1 VGIFSPPYL
10 YISLAVVLVLG
21 AGLGYWLRRIF
32 AKRRLASAEETAEKL
47 LANARN
53 EAKSI
58 VREAKLEA
66 RDEASAIKLQ
76 FEKQADERRGE
87 LQRIEKWLSS
97 KEGQLEKRESE
108 LDERLEEVKARG
120 KKLEELETTLVVRE
134 EHLVKLI
141 DEQTRLLEHLSGI
154 TAEEAKAML
163 LENLRAEVEHESVRL
178 LKEMRE
184 EAQARAED
192 EARKI
197 ITNAVQRIASDQVS
211 EITVSVVQL
220 PSDEM
225 KGRVIGREG
234 RNIRAFEM
242 ATGVDVVVD
251 DTPEA
256 VILSGFDPVK
266 REIAR
271 QTMEKLIQDGRIHPG
286 RIEDIVAKV
295 SAKMKTTLREA
306 GEQAALDT
314 HVQGLH
320 TEIIAL
326 LGRLRYRTSFGQ
338 NVLQHSLEVSY
349 LAGMMAAELG
359 LDEKLAR
366 RAGLLHDIGK
376 SVDHEVEGTHAQIG
390 ADLTR
395 RFNEKPP
402 VVNAVEAHHDAVE
415 ADTPEAVLVMAAD
428 ALSAAR
434 PGARR
439 ETLDLYIKRLTKL
452 EEIADSFPGV
462 ERSYAI
468 QAGREIRII
477 VNPENSDDLKA
488 DEISHL
494 VARRV
499 EKEMEYPGKIK
510 VTVIREHRATD
521 YAS

>member
-1 VGIFSPPYL
+1 MPILSPPFV
-10 YISLAVVLVLG
+10 YITLAVTLVLG
-21 AGLGYWLRRIF
+21 LGLGYWLRRIF
-32 AKRRLASAEETAEKL
+32 SNRKLASAEEHAERIVQTAKS
-47 LANARN
+47 

-58 VREAKLEA
+58 VKEAKLEA
-66 RDEASAIKLQ
+66 KDEALTIRQ
-76 FEKQADERRGE
+76 QVEKQAEETRGE
-87 LQRIEKWLSS
+87 LKRIEKWLSS
-97 KEGQLEKRESE
+97 KESQLEKREAD
-108 LDERLEEVKARG
+108 LDERLDEVKARG
-120 KKLEELETTLVVRE
+120 KKLEDLETSLAVQE

-154 TAEEAKAML
+154 TAEAAKELL
-163 LENLRAEVEHESVRL
+163 LENLRADVEHESARL

-184 EAQARAED
+184 EALARAED

-225 KGRVIGREG
+225 KGRIIGREG

-256 VILSGFDPVK
+256 VVLSAFDPIK

-271 QTMEKLIQDGRIHPG
+271 QTMERLIQDGRIHPG
-286 RIEDIVAKV
+286 RIEDIVGKV
-295 SAKMKTTLREA
+295 SQKMKATLRET
-306 GEQAALDT
+306 GEQVVLDA

-320 TEIIAL
+320 PELINL

-338 NVLQHSLEVSY
+338 NVLQHSVEVSH
-349 LAGMMAAELG
+349 LCGMMAAELG
-359 LDEKLAR
+359 LDESFAR

-376 SVDHEVEGTHAQIG
+376 AVDHEVEGTHAQIG
-390 ADLTR
+390 ADLAR
-395 RFNEKPP
+395 RYNEKPL

-415 ADTPEAVLVMAAD
+415 VASAEAVLVTASD

-452 EEIADSFPGV
+452 EEIANSFPGV
-462 ERSYAI
+462 ERSFAI

-477 VNPENSDDLKA
+477 VDPEDLDDLRA
-488 DEISHL
+488 AEISHL
-494 VARRV
+494 VARRI

-510 VTVIREHRATD
+510 VTVIRERRTID

>member
-1 VGIFSPPYL
+1 VGILSPPYV
-10 YISLAVVLVLG
+10 YITLAVVLVLG
-21 AGLGYWLRRIF
+21 LGLGYWLRRIVS
-32 AKRRLASAEETAEKL
+32 KRKLASAEETAEKL
-47 LANARN
+47 LHDARN
-53 EAKSI
+53 EAKAI

-66 RDEASAIKLQ
+66 KDEAQAIKLQ

-87 LQRIEKWLSS
+87 LRRIEKWLSS
-97 KEGQLEKRESE
+97 KEGQLEKRESD
-108 LDERLEEVKARG
+108 LDERLEEVKAKGR
-120 KKLEELETTLVVRE
+120 KLEELEASLASQE
-134 EHLVKLI
+134 EHLIRLV
-141 DEQTRLLEHLSGI
+141 DEQTRMLEHLSGV
-154 TAEEAKAML
+154 TAEEAKALL

-256 VILSGFDPVK
+256 VILSAFDPVK

-271 QTMEKLIQDGRIHPG
+271 QTMERLVQDGRIHPG
-286 RIEDIVAKV
+286 RIEDIVGKV
-295 SAKMKTTLREA
+295 SEKMKVVLREA
-306 GEQAALDT
+306 GEQAALET
-314 HVQGLH
+314 HVQGLAP
-320 TEIIAL
+320 ELVNL

-338 NVLQHSLEVSY
+338 NVMAHSVEVSH
-349 LAGMMAAELG
+349 LCGMMAAELG

-376 SVDHEVEGTHAQIG
+376 AVDHEVEGTHAQIG
-390 ADLTR
+390 ADLAR
-395 RFNEKPP
+395 RYEEKPAI
-402 VVNAVEAHHDAVE
+402 VNAIEAHHDAVE
-415 ADTPEAVLVMAAD
+415 VATPEAVLVMAAD

-452 EEIADSFPGV
+452 EEIADSFSGV
-462 ERSYAI
+462 ERSFAI

-477 VNPENSDDLKA
+477 VDPADLDDLQA
-488 DEISHL
+488 DEVSHL
-494 VARRV
+494 VARRI